1 MTSSIVQV
9 LSVVATQVKTVQ
21 DCIKKLAVVSNR
33 DPEYQHLPPGLP
45 PVKIGNFM
53 FEGDMISL
61 TPSKTYRAML
71 CCAMLLSHTCIGAFV
86 SLLHVVLSC
95 LVLSC
100 LVLSCLVLS
109 CLVLSCLVLSCLV
122 LSFFF

>member
-1 MTSSIVQV
+1 MFFMQV

-61 TPSKTYRAML
+61 TPSKIRHDMT
-71 CCAMLLSHTCIGAFV
+71 V
-86 SLLHVVLSC
+86 
-95 LVLSC
+95 
-100 LVLSCLVLS
+100 
-109 CLVLSCLVLSCLV
+109 
-122 LSFFF
+122 

>member
-1 MTSSIVQV
+1 MQV

-61 TPSKTYRAML
+61 TPSKIRYDCMTAGVRVSVA
-71 CCAMLLSHTCIGAFV
+71 LLGLQFTT
-86 SLLHVVLSC
+86 LLA
-95 LVLSC
+95 
-100 LVLSCLVLS
+100 
-109 CLVLSCLVLSCLV
+109 
-122 LSFFF
+122 

>member
-1 MTSSIVQV
+1 MVQV

-61 TPSKTYRAML
+61 TPSKTCYAVLCYAVL
-71 CCAMLLSHTCIGAFV
+71 CCAVLCCAVLCCAVLCCAVLCYAILLCYAAQSHACICCTSSCYF
-86 SLLHVVLSC
+86 VLSY
-95 LVLSC
+95 LI
-100 LVLSCLVLS
+100 
-109 CLVLSCLVLSCLV
+109 
-122 LSFFF
+122 